1 MPADSAFYC
10 MDKITIHT
18 LTPFS
23 QFPKFHSVRIWKCCG
38 IYTYSCNGRRKTTR
52 AASTKCL
59 KNLST
64 MVEQD
69 LPTGNTWWRHF
80 VLLQQVQP
88 ICRAKPWLRNSCPW
102 FLEKSGFAS
111 AAWYSLLSNQRTY
124 REKDEDKKSDAKD
137 GKMEITFKINTT
149 LAFNV

>member
-23 QFPKFHSVRIWKCCG
+23 QFPKFHSVRIWKCSG
-38 IYTYSCNGRRKTTR
+38 IYTYSCNGRRESAR

-64 MVEQD
+64 VVEQD
-69 LPTGNTWWRHF
+69 LPTGNTWWRYF

-88 ICRAKPWLRNSCPW
+88 ICRPDPD
-102 FLEKSGFAS
+102 
-111 AAWYSLLSNQRTY
+111 Y
-124 REKDEDKKSDAKD
+124 
-137 GKMEITFKINTT
+137 EITALASWRRQDLHQQLGIACRQTKRHIRRRVKIKEVRCQDWKN
-149 LAFNV
+149 

>member
-23 QFPKFHSVRIWKCCG
+23 QFPKFHSVRIWKCSG
-38 IYTYSCNGRRKTTR
+38 IYTYSCNGRRETAR

-64 MVEQD
+64 VVEQD
-69 LPTGNTWWRHF
+69 LPTGNTWWRYF

-88 ICRAKPWLRNSCPW
+88 ICRARPWLWNHCSC
-102 FLEKSGFAS
+102 FLEKAGFAS
-111 AAWYSLLSNQRTY
+111 AAWHSLQANQKTHK
-124 REKDEDKKSDAKD
+124 EKGEDKRSQMPRLEKL
-137 GKMEITFKINTT
+137 ITFKINTI
-149 LAFNV
+149 LAFL